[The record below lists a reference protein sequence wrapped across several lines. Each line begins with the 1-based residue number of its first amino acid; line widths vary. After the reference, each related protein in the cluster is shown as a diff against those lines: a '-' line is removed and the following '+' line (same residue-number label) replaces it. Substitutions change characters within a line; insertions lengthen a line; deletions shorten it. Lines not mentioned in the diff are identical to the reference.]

1 MFDMELRLPI
11 DAKRAVVAADLE
23 PPPPPHRMPFPLKV
37 PPALFHQAS
46 LTTCQYSFK
55 LARGERHCDSE
66 VFCPST
72 QHNDP
77 ARSLAQ
83 TTQPGVYC
91 TKHWATASPMT
102 TTFHSLL
109 AAD

>member
-1 MFDMELRLPI
+1 MFIVMINP
-11 DAKRAVVAADLE
+11 VLE
-23 PPPPPHRMPFPLKV
+23 PMGPFTPSLFRFSWYEVTRELLLPPAPSPPHGMPVPLKV

-77 ARSLAQ
+77 ARCGTQ
-83 TTQPGVYC
+83 TSRPGVQR
-91 TKHWATASPMT
+91 TEH
-102 TTFHSLL
+102 
-109 AAD
+109 